1 MDYTKLGNEIEFAK
15 DEDFYRRVKFALA
28 KSARTVLKEDS
39 QAPDHA
45 ARAQFAGRLVAGDY
59 NLIPMIYAICTDP
72 TIESANRLGQV
83 TDAQLQS
90 ATDSLFN
97 VLAGI
102 G

>member
-1 MDYTKLGNEIEFAK
+1 MDYTKLGTEIEFAK

-28 KSARTVLKEDS
+28 KSAKGVLVESD
-39 QAPDHA
+39 QTANHA
-45 ARAQFAGRLVAGDY
+45 ARAQFAARIVAGDY
-59 NLIPMIYAICTDP
+59 SLIPMIYAICTDP
-72 TIESANRLGQV
+72 TIEAANRLNAV
-83 TDAQLQS
+83 TDAQIQS

>member
-28 KSARTVLKEDS
+28 KSAKGVLNENS
-39 QAPDHA
+39 QTANHV
-45 ARAQFAGRLVAGDY
+45 ARAQFAARIVSGDY
-59 NLIPMIYAICTDP
+59 NLIPMIYAICTDA
-72 TIESANRLGQV
+72 TIEAANRLNAV
-83 TDAQLQS
+83 TDAQIQT

>member
-28 KSARTVLKEDS
+28 KSAKTVLKES
-39 QAPDHA
+39 SGTPDHV
-45 ARAQFAGRLVAGDY
+45 ARAQFASRIVAGDY
-59 NLIPMIYAICTDP
+59 NLIPMMYAICTDS
-72 TIESANRLGQV
+72 TIEGSGRLQQV
-83 TDAQLQS
+83 TDAQLQA